1 MPGENYLGEGYLGEG
16 YAGGSSTP
24 VASGTAPVF
33 PPTPPNRSYSY
44 VQNPLPPFQTL
55 QYQIESPLYIYKQR
69 ENWAEID
76 QQRFHDETLQWYG
89 EECVVRLLWRA
100 EDAAAGLVTYCQTC
114 QVTPDPTHPDVNIKA
129 RASAVYRQSGNS
141 YCPDCYGTTF
151 TGGFQPIAYHL
162 YMLAADTPDVRR
174 TMQVGQFWQQNPSVQ
189 FSWFPQIRQGDLV
202 FRVDSWNEGVPVSVS
217 QRFQVNNVNPI
228 TIRTGPGP
236 SAQYPY
242 RTGKGQPLQNTT
254 KIVNQTCTLEAL
266 PPDSPYYSVA
276 FV

>member
-1 MPGENYLGEGYLGEG
+1 MVGETHAVTNIPNDIQNTWGLGIDPQPGEIQTSPPLG
-16 YAGGSSTP
+16 
-24 VASGTAPVF
+24 
-33 PPTPPNRSYSY
+33 
-44 VQNPLPPFQTL
+44 TL
-55 QYQIESPLYIYKQR
+55 EYQQESPLLVVKQR
-69 ENWAEID
+69 EIWAEID

-114 QVTPDPTHPDVNIKA
+114 QVSPNPTSPNANVKA

-162 YMLAADTPDVRR
+162 YMLASDTPDTRKNLS
-174 TMQVGQFWQQNPSVQ
+174 TGQFWQQNPSVQ
-189 FSWFPQIRQGDLV
+189 FSWYPQIRQGDLV
-202 FRVDSWNEGVPVSVS
+202 IRIENWNGDVPTLSS
-217 QRFQVNNVNPI
+217 QRFQVSNVMPV
-228 TIRTGPGP
+228 TVRTGPGP

-242 RTGKGQPLQNTT
+242 RVGSQPFANTT

-266 PPDSPYYSVA
+266 WPDSPYY
-276 FV
+276 FVPFV